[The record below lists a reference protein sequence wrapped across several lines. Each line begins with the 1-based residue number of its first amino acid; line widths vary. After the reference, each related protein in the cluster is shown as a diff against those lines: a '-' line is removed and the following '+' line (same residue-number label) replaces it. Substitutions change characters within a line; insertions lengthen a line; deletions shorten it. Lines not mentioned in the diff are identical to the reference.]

1 MGFRSSQQCVRRGES
16 TDSKTM
22 IPLIQNTVEKPV
34 TGVWIVWLFVLWWY
48 ICAMV
53 VTTVKGTDA
62 RLALGS
68 SCESARQG
76 ITGRS
81 LVNCLPPLDD
91 LGKVC
96 AKFNGRSRGFLVSTK

>member
-1 MGFRSSQQCVRRGES
+1 MGLRSSQKCIRRGES

-34 TGVWIVWLFVLWWY
+34 TGVLIEWLFGLSWY

-53 VTTVKGTDA
+53 VTTGKGTDA

-81 LVNCLPPLDD
+81 LCQLPRSLPPARRFRES
-91 LGKVC
+91 V
-96 AKFNGRSRGFLVSTK
+96 RQIQRT